1 MKRVL
6 IATKNGQ
13 SENTYRPHP
22 ALIVGAVKI
31 VAFVRRA
38 LERVEQ
44 QIEVENHRSSDMD
57 SGYHTTNLEL
67 IDSYVGNAL
76 WELDGLEVGI
86 SEEELHIE
94 EVNALTVARRKQ

>member
-1 MKRVL
+1 
-6 IATKNGQ
+6 
-13 SENTYRPHP
+13 
-22 ALIVGAVKI
+22 
-31 VAFVRRA
+31 
-38 LERVEQ
+38 
-44 QIEVENHRSSDMD
+44 MD